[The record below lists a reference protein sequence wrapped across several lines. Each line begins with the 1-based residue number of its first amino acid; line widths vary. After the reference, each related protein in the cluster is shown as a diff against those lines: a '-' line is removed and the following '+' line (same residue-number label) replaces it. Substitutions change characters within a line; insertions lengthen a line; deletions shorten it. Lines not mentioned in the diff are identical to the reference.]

1 MAKLAFIM
9 AASHSGSTLLAMLLG
24 AHPQATTI
32 GDTAGT
38 PDRNNP
44 DYRCSCGHR
53 ARECPFWIQITER
66 MASQGMN
73 IDVTSFGTRFEYPE
87 NRFINRVLGA
97 EHRGPFLE
105 TVRDGILAL
114 SPGWKQSFQRIAQHN
129 FAIVEAATQITNAK
143 VLVDSSKLPHRLK
156 FLLRIPGMNIR
167 VVHLVRDG
175 RGVAHTYIH
184 DNGWSVEKAAIE
196 WRRGIVAAEKLLSRL
211 DSGMWKQVR
220 YEDLCANP
228 QAELQK
234 LCVIKDVE
242 ESPFFNIFTNIS
254 LKLLT
259 FDDGKRLLSSI
270 IGDEEKSDYI
280 VKWCGPAPYALKIV
294 AEKLAE
300 EDVDILSDDYMEKTA
315 LPEITG
321 YFEDILSVLPPE
333 ALKALKKI
341 AKDKQP
347 DHKEIHFLHPLEKQG
362 FLIQENDT
370 LRCISPAFSAFLKK
384 NLSADM
390 LKGSGSKV

>member
-53 ARECPFWIQITER
+53 ARECPFWMQITER
-66 MASQGMN
+66 MGSQGIN

-87 NRFINRVLGA
+87 NWFINRILGA

-129 FAIVEAATQITNAK
+129 SAIVEAATQIANAK

-156 FLLRIPGMNIR
+156 FLLRIFGINIR

-234 LCVIKDVE
+234 LC
-242 ESPFFNIFTNIS
+242 IFLNLNPS
-254 LKLLT
+254 RVNLDFRSANLHVFGNKM
-259 FDDGKRLLSSI
+259 RLSSEKAI
-270 IGDEEKSDYI
+270 LLDETWRTELTDSQI
-280 VKWCGPAPYALKIV
+280 STI
-294 AEKLAE
+294 ER
-300 EDVDILSDDYMEKTA
+300 
-315 LPEITG
+315 ITG
-321 YFEDILSVLPPE
+321 KHLKRYGYSVNR
-333 ALKALKKI
+333 I
-341 AKDKQP
+341 
-347 DHKEIHFLHPLEKQG
+347 
-362 FLIQENDT
+362 
-370 LRCISPAFSAFLKK
+370 
-384 NLSADM
+384 
-390 LKGSGSKV
+390 